1 MGDEILTAVIQG
13 LDNLDELSR
22 GGEIEGLISSTIFK
36 QSLVGNNLT
45 LINDFNVQ
53 CKLQLANHMQVK

>member
-22 GGEIEGLISSTIFK
+22 GGEIEGLISSRIF
-36 QSLVGNNLT
+36 
-45 LINDFNVQ
+45 
-53 CKLQLANHMQVK
+53 